1 MELTRKQVIDL
12 LEKAD
17 STVYKEPKTK
27 LAQALEYAISSIKTD
42 EMYQLDYE
50 GIQNVVVTEGMTN
63 GELIKHLYP
72 DLSIITDTLS
82 AGEEVVVLQSIGTVM
97 VCLKDW
103 WNSPYKGVKEDI
115 VPKYEYHTDHTDCIW
130 YGSDGGCPVTCSQY
144 RDGWNDAMEY
154 IFKGGKGYNPYRRE
168 NSYEV

>member
-1 MELTRKQVIDL
+1 MDLTKKQVIEI

-27 LAQALEYAISSIKTD
+27 TAQALEYAINSLKAD
-42 EMYQLDYE
+42 EAYQLDYE

-63 GELIKHLYP
+63 GELIKYLYP
-72 DLSIITDTLS
+72 NLSIITDTLS

-103 WNSPYKGVKEDI
+103 WNSPYKGE
-115 VPKYEYHTDHTDCIW
+115 
-130 YGSDGGCPVTCSQY
+130 
-144 RDGWNDAMEY
+144 
-154 IFKGGKGYNPYRRE
+154 
-168 NSYEV
+168 